1 MINLIQE
8 ILDSLKRNRMRTALT
23 GFSVAWGIFMLIVLL
38 GAGNGLIH
46 AFEANSGDNAL
57 NVVTVYPGVTTKA
70 YNGYSDQRAINLDN
84 RDVEATENN
93 FDDYIL
99 SAGALLQQYGIT
111 LSYGAEYVSTA
122 LTGIHPNY
130 AEINGLKI
138 KEGRFINDIDLAER
152 RKSVVLHQNTAD
164 ILFGSSHTSPVG
176 KFVNA
181 GGVAY
186 QVVGVYG
193 DRGDNQS
200 NLPYIPLSTLQL
212 IYHRGK
218 DLSQIVAT
226 TQGIESEETAEQFEK
241 EYRKVLAG
249 IHDFD
254 PADQSAVYISNRF
267 TQYLQVL
274 STMNVLRTGL
284 WVIGLLVL
292 LSGVV
297 GVSNIMLIT
306 VKERTREFG
315 IRKALGAKPRSIYKL
330 IIAESIVITALFG
343 YIGLFG
349 GIAATEWMDATF
361 GGMALDV
368 GEGIAGEVF
377 RDPTVDISIAL
388 QATLTLI
395 IAGLIAGLIPA
406 RKAANVRPIEALNS
420 K

>member
-38 GAGNGLIH
+38 GVDNGLIH

-57 NVVTVYPGVTTKA
+57 NVVTVYPGITTKP
-70 YNGYSDQRAINLDN
+70 YNGYAEQRSIRLDN

-93 FDDYIL
+93 FEEYIL
-99 SAGALLQQYGIT
+99 SAGALIQQHDAT
-111 LSYGAEYVSTA
+111 LSYGSEYVSST
-122 LTGIHPNY
+122 LTGIYPNY
-130 AEINGLKI
+130 AEINALKI
-138 KEGRFINDIDLAER
+138 AKGRFINEIDMVDR
-152 RKSVVLHQNTAD
+152 RKSIVLHRNTAD
-164 ILFGSSHTSPVG
+164 ILFGSSHTSPIG
-176 KFVNA
+176 KFINI

-186 QVVGVYG
+186 QVVGIYG
-193 DRGDNQS
+193 DRGDNQ
-200 NLPYIPLSTLQL
+200 NNPTYIPFSTLQL
-212 IYHRGK
+212 IYNKGNSM
-218 DLSQIVAT
+218 SQIIAT
-226 TQGIESEETAEQFEK
+226 TQGIESEETAEEFQK

-274 STMNVLRTGL
+274 STMNALRTGL

-349 GIAATEWMDATF
+349 GIAATEWMDAAF
-361 GGMALDV
+361 GGTALDV

-377 RDPTVDISIAL
+377 RDPTVDIGIAL
-388 QATLTLI
+388 QATVTLI
-395 IAGLIAGLIPA
+395 VAGIVAGLIPA